1 MSEEGIAAWE
11 DPRKVLAR
19 HGLAPK
25 RSFSQNFLVSR
36 SAVEAIARA
45 AVLGPGTTVIELGPG
60 LGTLTGELLRAGAKV
75 IAVERDRDMIAVLC
89 AEHPT
94 DRLTVVEGDA
104 SSVDLASLAASG
116 RCSLAGNLPYAIT
129 GGILRNLCAQWSAID
144 RAVIMIQKEV
154 RDRLLAQPGTSDYGA
169 LTVFVQARFDV
180 RSVIKVPAGAFHPP
194 PKVDSAVVSLTPR
207 AIPRAEET
215 DAFREVVR
223 AAFAARRK
231 TLRNALIQA
240 LGAERTDAALAAAG
254 IDGKRRGET
263 LSVEEL
269 ASIGRAIA

>member
-45 AVLGPGTTVIELGPG
+45 AVLAPGTTVIELGPG
-60 LGTLTGELLRAGAKV
+60 LGTLTGELLRAGARV
-75 IAVERDRDMIAVLC
+75 IAVERDRDMIAVLR

-104 SSVDLASLAASG
+104 SSIDLASLTAG
-116 RCSLAGNLPYAIT
+116 DHCSLAGNLPYAIT
-129 GGILRNLCAQWSAID
+129 GGILRNLCVQWSAFD

-180 RSVIKVPAGAFHPP
+180 KSVIKVPAGGFHPP
-194 PKVDSAVVSLTPR
+194 PKVDSAVVLLIPR

-215 DAFREVVR
+215 NVFREVVR

-231 TLRNALIQA
+231 TLRNALIQR
-240 LGAERTDAALAAAG
+240 LGAERTDAALAAVG

-269 ASIGRAIA
+269 ASIGKAIA